1 MRFLNTLFSIE
12 PKGGKPNRF
21 SFLSNALREQGVVI
35 GIGAL
40 TLFLM
45 GLLLFDGLI
54 FYTNV
59 IRPRQAATG
68 RERKINLSE
77 KSIADTLKL
86 LDNREK
92 EFNDILTG
100 LGEAGTPTYVGGN
113 IASSTRVQ

>member
-12 PKGGKPNRF
+12 TKGGKPNRF
-21 SFLSNALREQGVVI
+21 SFLFNALREHGVVI
-35 GIGAL
+35 GITAL

-45 GLLLFDGLI
+45 GIVFFDGII

-68 RERKINLSE
+68 SERKINLSE
-77 KSIADTLKL
+77 KGMADTLEL
-86 LDNREK
+86 LDAREK

-100 LGEAGTPTYVGGN
+100 LGGAGSA
-113 IASSTRVQ
+113 ASSTRAR

>member
-21 SFLSNALREQGVVI
+21 SFLFNALREHGVVI
-35 GIGAL
+35 GIIAL

-45 GLLLFDGLI
+45 GILLFDGLI

-59 IRPRQAATG
+59 IRPREAATG
-68 RERKINLSE
+68 KERKINLSE
-77 KSIADTLKL
+77 KGMADTLKL

-92 EFNDILTG
+92 EFNDILAG
-100 LGEAGTPTYVGGN
+100 LGGTGN
-113 IASSTRVQ
+113 TASSTKVR